1 MTTHTLFDGR
11 VQIYRRG
18 DAKTWQCATRIDGQ
32 RFRESTKE
40 EDLSRAKD
48 VAEDWYLG
56 LRGRRRSGELPKPKK
71 KERLF
76 KDAAAEFMREFKVLA
91 MGTRSPK
98 YVELNELRLNVH
110 VLPFFGNLA
119 LAKVNAGTCQQYVM
133 ARTEATQKETGN
145 IPARSTLKQELVV
158 VRQVLKWAANNH
170 WIPYVPNLTL
180 PYLTLKKK
188 GRRAWFSPEE
198 YKQLYTAARKRIKD
212 GARPGWKAEYEELL
226 DYILFMANSGLRPDE
241 AKNLE
246 FRDVMIE
253 DDEVT
258 GETILVLDVRGK
270 IGVGFAVTMP
280 GAVMPLRRLKE
291 RRTLERKLGKV
302 SGKPAGELEPDD
314 KVFGKYRRDLFN
326 QILKEE
332 GLKHDRDG
340 QSRTAYSLRHT
351 YISMRLI
358 DGANIHQIANNCRT
372 SVQMIEEHYAAHLR
386 NRRDVAAINIRKPK
400 SKKKKPVAK
409 SK

>member
-18 DAKTWQCATRIDGQ
+18 DAKTWQCATRIDGH

-56 LRGRRRSGELPKPKK
+56 LRGKRRSGELPQKK
-71 KERLF
+71 KNKRLF
-76 KDAAAEFMREFKVLA
+76 KDAAHEFMREFKVLA
-91 MGTRSPK
+91 HGTRSPK

-110 VLPFFGNLA
+110 ILPFFGEKE
-119 LAKVNAGTCQQYVM
+119 LAKINAGLIQQYVLW
-133 ARTEATQKETGN
+133 RTERTMAETDKT
-145 IPARSTLKQELVV
+145 PARSTLKQELVV
-158 VRQVLKWAANNH
+158 VRQVLKWAANNF
-170 WIPYVPNLTL
+170 WIPFVPNLTL

-198 YKQLYTAARKRIKD
+198 YKQLYTAARKRIAD
-212 GARPGWKAEYEELL
+212 GTRPGWKAEYEELL
-226 DYILFMANSGLRPDE
+226 DYILFMANTGLRPDE

-246 FRDVMIE
+246 FRDIE
-253 DDEVT
+253 IEQDEAT
-258 GETILVLDVRGK
+258 GETILVLDIRGK
-270 IGVGFAVTMP
+270 TGVGFAVSMP
-280 GAVMPLRRLKE
+280 GAVQPFRRLKARRAKE
-291 RRTLERKLGKV
+291 RVAGKV
-302 SGKPAGELEPDD
+302 PEKPAGPLEPDD

-332 GLKHDRDG
+332 GLKYDRDG

-351 YISMRLI
+351 YISLRLM
-358 DGANIHQIANNCRT
+358 DGANIIQVANNCRT

-386 NRRDVAAINIRKPK
+386 NRRDVSAINVRKRKNK
-400 SKKKKPVAK
+400 SKKSVAK
-409 SK
+409 KK